1 MGNLT
6 TSVGK
11 TLQSK
16 NIVTLLGIVL
26 VIGILYYCYNWR
38 ISNAIKPITVP
49 YAKVQISA
57 ATQITESMIGERK
70 VPPSMLNGGVVLR
83 TKGEIIDK
91 YSAVDTI
98 IPKGSLFYD
107 RSVVE
112 KEQLPNS
119 IIYDYPSGYVLY
131 NLPVDISSSYFYTI
145 KPGDYIDIFAYI
157 NYKYADETN
166 GNSSG
171 LSYGRI
177 ISNVKV
183 LAIKDSSGQ
192 SVFKENDEKGI
203 PSMMI
208 FALPTDLY
216 EMLRK
221 ASYMRTYDTKIE
233 IKDSEAT
240 YKDDPGEVTLVND
253 KFAEFVRDNTAWVD

>member
-1 MGNLT
+1 MGNLAM
-6 TSVGK
+6 SIKKAV
-11 TLQSK
+11 QSK
-16 NIVTLLGIVL
+16 NIVTLIGMVL

-38 ISNAIKPITVP
+38 IQSSIQPITVP

-70 VPPSMLNGGVVLR
+70 VPPSMVTGGAVLT

-119 IIYDYPSGYVLY
+119 IIFDYPSGYVLY

-145 KPGDYIDIFAYI
+145 KPGDYIDIYAYI
-157 NYKYADETN
+157 NYKYTDP
-166 GNSSG
+166 NSTESGG
-171 LSYGRI
+171 LSYGKI

-192 SVFKENDEKGI
+192 SVFRDNDERGI
-203 PSMMI
+203 PAMMI
-208 FALPTDLY
+208 FALPNDLY

-253 KFAEFVRDNTAWVD
+253 KFAEFVRNNTAWAD